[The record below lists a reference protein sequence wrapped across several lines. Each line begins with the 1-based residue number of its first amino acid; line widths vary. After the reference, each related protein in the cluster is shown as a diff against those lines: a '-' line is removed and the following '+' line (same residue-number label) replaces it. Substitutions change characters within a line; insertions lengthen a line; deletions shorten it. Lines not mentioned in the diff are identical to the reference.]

1 MLATSEGVA
10 GETAETAGEGL
21 FTEVGFDHE
30 GGGGG
35 DLGVVEVGAAEELEV
50 GDDEAE
56 DASGL
61 EVAEDVAEGSAAVFE
76 GEVFEHVGAVD
87 AAGGGGWD
95 GETLDDVT
103 VLDVAGVLG
112 EALPDED
119 GLEEGEALFE
129 EKGWTRVEVPPGL
142 RGAGPAPKL
151 HVIGLH
157 AMKYTHRE
165 GAVRELGGRGED
177 VSWNA

>member
-1 MLATSEGVA
+1 MLATAEGVA
-10 GETAETAGEGL
+10 SEAAKAAGEGL
-21 FTEVGFDHE
+21 LTEVGFDHE

-35 DLGVVEVGAAEELEV
+35 DLGVVEVSAAEELEI

-76 GEVFEHVGAVD
+76 GEMFEDVGAVD

-95 GETLDDVT
+95 GEAFDDVA

-112 EALPDED
+112 EALPDKD
-119 GLEEGEALFE
+119 GLEEGEAFFE
-129 EKGWTRVEVPPGL
+129 EKGWTGVEVPPGL

-165 GAVRELGGRGED
+165 GVVRQLGRGD
-177 VSWNA
+177 ARM